1 MSNLFDYNGIQVRT
15 EIKDGEPWFVAK
27 DVCDVLEH
35 TNSRM
40 ALERLD
46 EDEKGVSLIYTPG
59 GPQEMAIVNEAG
71 LYSLILG
78 SRKPEA
84 KQFKRWV
91 THEVLPAIRKHSGYL
106 TPQMTEE
113 VLLNPDT
120 IIRLATDLKEERAR
134 RKALEGKVEQDK
146 PKVLF
151 ADSVSASK
159 TTILVGDLA
168 KLLKQNGINIGQQ
181 RLFEWFKLYPP
192 PLLA

>member
-1 MSNLFDYNGIQVRT
+1 
-15 EIKDGEPWFVAK
+15 
-27 DVCDVLEH
+27 
-35 TNSRM
+35 
-40 ALERLD
+40 
-46 EDEKGVSLIYTPG
+46 
-59 GPQEMAIVNEAG
+59 
-71 LYSLILG
+71 
-78 SRKPEA
+78 
-84 KQFKRWV
+84 
-91 THEVLPAIRKHSGYL
+91 
-106 TPQMTEE
+106 MTEE